1 VAALTRARARGLAA
15 LLGFAALACA
25 SASPVAIESLPG
37 PEPGRAVK
45 RIAVAPPVVSPRAG
59 IVEADATSV
68 IGSRVVEALAGQPE
82 IEYVTPD
89 EVAVWLEQRGLALA
103 TDPQQLGGELART
116 FGADAVLYAIVHDY
130 VSRIGGDHGATR
142 PAAVGFDLELR
153 LPEGTRI
160 WAGSYREEQRSLSDD
175 VLSLP
180 RAAER
185 HFTWVDAPG
194 LAAYG
199 ARELVRSLGE
209 ERSRWR

>member
-1 VAALTRARARGLAA
+1 VRRRGAQIRPV
-15 LLGFAALACA
+15 LLGLAALACA

-59 IVEADATSV
+59 IVEADAISV
-68 IGSRVVEALAGQPE
+68 IGSRVVEALAAHPE

-89 EVAVWLEQRGLALA
+89 EVALWLEQRGLSLA
-103 TDPQQLGGELART
+103 TSDPQQLGGELART

-130 VSRIGGDHGATR
+130 VSRIGGEHGATR
-142 PAAVGFDLELR
+142 PAVVGFDLELR

-160 WAGSYREEQRSLSDD
+160 WAGSYREEQQSLSDD

-185 HFTWVDAPG
+185 RFTWLDAPA